1 MIDSSDISG
10 LNQIP
15 RTSGESS
22 NPAATREVAPE
33 SREARELRRA
43 CQEFEE
49 IFLRLVLK
57 EAKIDRSL
65 FSQDGASSLYGDMA
79 RETLAKAMAQAGG
92 LGLAEML
99 YRQLFVQELQP
110 KQKDNSADID
120 TTLNGESK

>member
-1 MIDSSDISG
+1 MIDSSDISVV
-10 LNQIP
+10 NQVP
-15 RTSGESS
+15 KVRSENSTSSTT
-22 NPAATREVAPE
+22 PKVTAE
-33 SREARELRRA
+33 SRKSRELRRA

-79 RETLAKAMAQAGG
+79 RETLARAMAQAGG

-99 YRQLFVQELQP
+99 YRQLSAQELQP
-110 KQKDNSADID
+110 DQKDSSADTD

>member
-1 MIDSSDISG
+1 MIDPSDATS
-10 LNQIP
+10 LDQIP
-15 RTSGESS
+15 NIRRENSS
-22 NPAATREVAPE
+22 PAATRKATLE

-99 YRQLFVQELQP
+99 YRQLSAQELQP
-110 KQKDNSADID
+110 TQKDSSANMD